1 MVVAALGGV
10 ILAILVAGVVVGVL
24 CRQYR
29 RVVPGDTEQP
39 QAEALAA
46 AGLGAAAPVVH
57 MPVAQAYAAPPPGYP
72 DAAAVHLAHAH
83 PAPPQYFNQGHVPGP
98 YRM

>member
-1 MVVAALGGV
+1 MVVAALGGA

-29 RVVPGDTEQP
+29 RVVPADTEQP
-39 QAEALAA
+39 PAEAL

-72 DAAAVHLAHAH
+72 DAAAMHLAHAH
-83 PAPPQYFNQGHVPGP
+83 PAHPQHFNQGHGPGP
-98 YRM
+98 YRMY